1 MFSALDESEL
11 EVVLDAMGEKVTQEG
26 ENIIKEGEMGE
37 VLYVVE
43 EGTLDCFKQFVT
55 TINLQTL
62 LARGRCTKVLA
73 FISTW

>member
-11 EVVLDAMGEKVTQEG
+11 EVVLDAMGDKVTQEG

-43 EGTLDCFKQFVT
+43 EGQLDCFKQFVT
-55 TINLQTL
+55 PINYLILFSLEKMLQNT
-62 LARGRCTKVLA
+62 
-73 FISTW
+73 

>member
-43 EGTLDCFKQFVT
+43 EG
-55 TINLQTL
+55 
-62 LARGRCTKVLA
+62 
-73 FISTW
+73 